1 MSWMFASLC
10 ADGLLGL
17 FSSRLTWKSELEPTL
32 RDGNNPLPVSYS
44 VYQERGDNN
53 NRYKDKILTEVS
65 GRNPVDK
72 WVAAR

>member
-1 MSWMFASLC
+1 MFASLC
-10 ADGLLGL
+10 AGGTLGLL
-17 FSSRLTWKSELEPTL
+17 SSRLTPKSELEPTL
-32 RDGNNPLPVSYS
+32 LDRNNFVPVSYLIFR
-44 VYQERGDNN
+44 ERGDNN